1 MLVKVRT
8 QLFALC
14 FLGAYAMAGSAA
26 EVALAGV
33 IGSKAVLVVN
43 GGAPR
48 AIAVGGMAAEGV
60 RLIALSG
67 DVATVEIDGR
77 RQNVRLGEFVIHKS
91 EPREA
96 SRSLRLVAD
105 SRGHFTTRGQING
118 VDADFLVDTGAT
130 LISMGR
136 SDALRMGIDYT
147 KGQLG
152 QSSTANG
159 VVPVWHVKLDAVE
172 VGGMRVHGVEAA
184 VHEGDLPVVLLGMSF
199 LKRMEWQRE
208 GDALVLKKRY

>member
-1 MLVKVRT
+1 MKART
-8 QLFALC
+8 HLLALLLFCLNAT
-14 FLGAYAMAGSAA
+14 AVSAA
-26 EVALAGV
+26 DVALAGV

-48 AIAVGGMAAEGV
+48 AVAVGSTTTDGV
-60 RLIALSG
+60 RLLALAG

-77 RQNVRLGEFVIHKS
+77 RQNVRLGEFVIHKA
-91 EPREA
+91 EPREE

-152 QSSTANG
+152 RSSTANG

-172 VGGMRVHGVEAA
+172 VGGMRVHGVDAA

-199 LKRMEWQRE
+199 LSRMEWQRDGE
-208 GDALVLKKRY
+208 ALILKKRY